1 MLEVTGLRKY
11 FPIYAGVL
19 SREVERV
26 HAVNDISFTIAEKSS
41 FGLVGE
47 SGCGKSTTGKLILRL
62 LEATAGAIKLDG
74 EDIFSASASRMR
86 ELRKKM
92 QIVFQD
98 PYASLN
104 PRMTI
109 GSIVSE
115 PFYVHNIGLKSERLD
130 MAAQLLEKVGMGSD
144 SMNRYPH
151 EFSGGQRQRVG
162 IARAI
167 ALNPRLVICDEP
179 VSALDVS
186 IQAQV
191 INLLV
196 DLQEDAGMT
205 YLLISHDLSVIEH
218 MCDHVAVMYLG
229 KIVEMAP
236 AAQIYANP
244 IHPYTEALLSATPSP
259 DPENKANRIILKG
272 DVPSAINLPPGC
284 VFHTR
289 CPLKIDDCA
298 KIVPPL
304 TDRGEDH
311 FAACIVR

>member
-1 MLEVTGLRKY
+1 MLEVSGLIKH
-11 FPIYAGVL
+11 FPIYAGIL
-19 SREVERV
+19 SREVGHV
-26 HAVNDISFTIAEKSS
+26 HAVNDISFTIAEKGV

-62 LEATAGAIKLDG
+62 LEPTAGEVRMDG

-86 ELRKKM
+86 EIRKKM
-92 QIVFQD
+92 QIIFQD

-115 PFYVHNIGLKSERLD
+115 PFHVHNIGLKPDRRD
-130 MAAQLLEKVGMGSD
+130 MAAELLEKVGMTAD
-144 SMNRYPH
+144 SLNRYPH

-179 VSALDVS
+179 VSSLDVS
-186 IQAQV
+186 IKAQV

-196 DLQEDAGMT
+196 DLQEEEGMA

-218 MCDHVAVMYLG
+218 MCDNVGVMYLG
-229 KIVEMAP
+229 KIVEMAT
-236 AAQIYANP
+236 AREIYSNP
-244 IHPYTEALLSATPSP
+244 IHPYTEALLSATPLP
-259 DPENKANRIILKG
+259 DPEIKVNRIALKG
-272 DVPSAINLPPGC
+272 ELPSAINPPPGC
-284 VFHTR
+284 AFHTR
-289 CPLKIDDCA
+289 CPLKTDDCSRV
-298 KIVPPL
+298 VPPL
-304 TDRGEDH
+304 TPRGNDH

>member
-1 MLEVTGLRKY
+1 NG
-11 FPIYAGVL
+11 
-19 SREVERV
+19 
-26 HAVNDISFTIAEKSS
+26 ISFTIAEKGV

-62 LEATAGAIKLDG
+62 LEPTAGVVKMDG
-74 EDIFSASASRMR
+74 EDIFSASAPRMR

-92 QIVFQD
+92 QIIFQD

-115 PFYVHNIGLKSERLD
+115 PFYVHNIGLKRDRLD
-130 MAAQLLEKVGMGSD
+130 MAAQLLAKVGMGAD
-144 SMNRYPH
+144 SLNRYPH

-179 VSALDVS
+179 VSSLDVS

-196 DLQEDAGMT
+196 DLQEEAGMA
-205 YLLISHDLSVIEH
+205 YLFISHDLSVIEH
-218 MCDHVAVMYLG
+218 MCDNVGVMYLG
-229 KIVEMAP
+229 KIVEMAR
-236 AAQIYANP
+236 AGEIYTNP
-244 IHPYTEALLSATPSP
+244 LHPYTEALLSATPLP
-259 DPENKANRIILKG
+259 DPQKKVRRIVLKG
-272 DVPSAINLPPGC
+272 DVPSAINPPSGC

-289 CPLKIDDCA
+289 CPLKIDDCS

-304 TDRGEDH
+304 TKRRNDH
-311 FAACIVR
+311 FSACIVR